1 MSLQVLLDE
10 QYFSKIFKMVVVSDV
25 SVKISTRN
33 LLELISFVYLRVES
47 ELLALLEHE
56 LKCD

>member
-1 MSLQVLLDE
+1 MSPQVLSDE
-10 QYFSKIFKMVVVSDV
+10 QHFSKIFKMVFVSDV

-33 LLELISFVYLRVES
+33 LLGLISFVYLRVES
-47 ELLALLEHE
+47 ELLALVEDE